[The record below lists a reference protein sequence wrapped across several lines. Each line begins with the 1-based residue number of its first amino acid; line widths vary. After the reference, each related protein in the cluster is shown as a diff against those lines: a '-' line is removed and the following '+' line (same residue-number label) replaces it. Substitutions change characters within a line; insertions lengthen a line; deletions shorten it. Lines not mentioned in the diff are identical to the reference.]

1 MILIF
6 NPNGWCLQVRWRY
19 WIWSKVALEEEALRR
34 CRKELRKGTNC
45 SKCALVLSHSCALAV
60 LRARTTIEL
69 MQSTSARWKAKT
81 STNSSS
87 CALLVED
94 LRYWIWSKVALEEEA
109 LRKCRVLEL
118 TWCLCLSSMEICS
131 CELENRSRLPLL
143 LHAFAQFSTLGIHLC
158 NLALNSYSASSIS
171 VSQLIR
177 RFLAILNDA
186 SVDDDIPGIPRRL
199 HHGSIFYLLHLAQP
213 PSFEFATKRPLSMVA
228 TSHRARDISNVFIAR
243 SPQTK
248 SRWSTN
254 LNWQLWPFLVDQN
267 QSRNLKQKL
276 NLPKCW
282 RLMTPP
288 TWHKSWMAYFFP

>member
-1 MILIF
+1 M
-6 NPNGWCLQVRWRY
+6 QKR
-19 WIWSKVALEEEALRR
+19 AE
-34 CRKELRKGTNC
+34 KGNQLFQMC
-45 SKCALVLSHSCALAV
+45 SCALTLLCSCCIERESNNRVDAEHERQMESKDFNQLFRLCSVRWGSAV
-60 LRARTTIEL
+60 LNMEQGCTTGRRSIEE
-69 MQSTSARWKAKT
+69 MQSTWA
-81 STNSSS
+81 NMV
-87 CALLVED
+87 LVP
-94 LRYWIWSKVALEEEA
+94 
-109 LRKCRVLEL
+109 EL
-118 TWCLCLSSMEICS
+118 
-131 CELENRSRLPLL
+131 NGDLL
-143 LHAFAQFSTLGIHLC
+143 LWAGEPKPACFCTCPQFSTLGIHLC

-213 PSFEFATKRPLSMVA
+213 PSFEFATRRPLNMVA

-267 QSRNLKQKL
+267 RSRNQKEKL
-276 NLPKCW
+276 NLPKYCQ
-282 RLMTPP
+282 LDDT
-288 TWHKSWMAYFFP
+288 TYLA